1 MSKIVVGKIEQLTET
16 RTVTIENTM
25 ENIKVGIDAFNDL
38 ARSHDA
44 HVKESER
51 LREEVKKLKLRIE
64 ELEDY
69 KVKITQKYIDLL
81 E

>member
-1 MSKIVVGKIEQLTET
+1 MDEPLDMNRLGKGRVIP
-16 RTVTIENTM
+16 M
-25 ENIKVGIDAFNDL
+25 EVRKVGIDAFNDL

-44 HVKESER
+44 HVKEGER
-51 LREEVKKLKLRIE
+51 LREEVKELKLRIK

-69 KVKITQKYIDLL
+69 KVKITQQYLDLL

>member
-1 MSKIVVGKIEQLTET
+1 MSKDLVVGKIEQLTET
-16 RTVTIENTM
+16 RTGAIENTM

-44 HVKESER
+44 HVKEVER
-51 LREEVKKLKLRIE
+51 LREEAKELKLRIK
-64 ELEDY
+64 ELEEQS
-69 KVKITQKYIDLL
+69 KNTQKYLDLL

>member
-1 MSKIVVGKIEQLTET
+1 MINIINEYGDDEWATPEKGNS
-16 RTVTIENTM
+16 M

-44 HVKESER
+44 HVKEGER
-51 LREEVKKLKLRIE
+51 LREEVKDLKLRIK
-64 ELEDY
+64 ELEEQN
-69 KVKITQKYIDLL
+69 KNTQQYLDLL

>member
-1 MSKIVVGKIEQLTET
+1 
-16 RTVTIENTM
+16 M

-44 HVKESER
+44 HVKEGVR
-51 LREEVKKLKLRIE
+51 LREEVKELKLRIK

-69 KVKITQKYIDLL
+69 RVKITQKYLDLL

>member
-1 MSKIVVGKIEQLTET
+1 
-16 RTVTIENTM
+16 M

-44 HVKESER
+44 HVKEVVR

-69 KVKITQKYIDLL
+69 KVKITQKYLDLL